1 MVSTK
6 SEGDG
11 DKRSLT
17 GKWAS
22 SPWNI
27 AARLKKRETSRGTTP
42 LSRIP
47 PVYTKAS
54 VLLPKEYAK
63 NPTVHKV
70 HILGADERS
79 RFIAHALSSV
89 YDSVEILRWTD
100 RHKYNNIHIQDK
112 DRNMS
117 RFGPMPSSVVASN
130 PRDESHIDHLV
141 VGGSANFAA
150 SELAKMKHRLDQD
163 STVCLMNDGLGVLE
177 EVRRSVFEGTHK
189 TPKFIMGHMDHK
201 LVFNSKHNSLK
212 RLKPGQLLLTVPE
225 GSTRWARR
233 EVAERKVQTRS
244 NLVKSL
250 STPAHLY
257 TRPTNWDTWFRF
269 KLPSVL
275 FASIVDP
282 ICIALGVNYAGLLR
296 NRSAERMI
304 HQLCVE
310 MIDVMR
316 VLPELQNCSAV
327 QGFLDI
333 ETMCLTMHR
342 AIVAKQA
349 APCQLDRKLRLGKRS
364 DADYLNGYFLQK
376 AKVVGVDMKL
386 NKMMLDMVKAKQQ
399 INRDTLDQE
408 IPFDV
413 TTVPPD
419 WDGHTVMD
427 GPSNFGQAGMR
438 RWPSNTE

>member
-1 MVSTK
+1 M
-6 SEGDG
+6 
-11 DKRSLT
+11 
-17 GKWAS
+17 
-22 SPWNI
+22 
-27 AARLKKRETSRGTTP
+27 AARLKKRETTRGAT

-54 VLLPKEYAK
+54 VLLSNEYAK

-100 RHKYNNIHIQDK
+100 SNKYNNIHIQDRDK
-112 DRNMS
+112 NIS
-117 RFGPMPSSVVASN
+117 RFDPMPPSVVPAD
-130 PRDESHIDHLV
+130 PKDESHIDHLV

-150 SELAKMKHRLDQD
+150 SELSKMKHRLDNY
-163 STVCLMNDGLGVLE
+163 STVCLLNDGLGVLE
-177 EVRRSVFEGTHK
+177 EVRQSVFEGTHK
-189 TPKFIMGHMDHK
+189 APKFIMGHMDHK

-225 GSTRWARR
+225 GSTKWARR

-250 STPAHLY
+250 SIPGHLFA
-257 TRPTNWDTWFRF
+257 RPTNWDTWFRF

-275 FASIVDP
+275 FGTIVDP
-282 ICIALGVNYAGLLR
+282 ICVALGVPYASLLR

-310 MIDVMR
+310 MINVMTE
-316 VLPELQNCSAV
+316 LPELQNCPTV
-327 QGFLDI
+327 QSFLDI
-333 ETMCLTMHR
+333 ETMCLVMHR
-342 AIVAKQA
+342 AIVAKKN
-349 APCQLDRKLRLGKRS
+349 APCQLDRKLKLGKRS
-364 DADYLNGYFLQK
+364 DADYLNGYFLRKGK
-376 AKVVGVDMKL
+376 AVGVDMKL
-386 NKMMLDMVKAKQQ
+386 NKMMLDMVQAKQT
-399 INRDTLDQE
+399 ISHESVDQYV
-408 IPFDV
+408 PFDA

-419 WDGHTVMD
+419 WDGSTTFNSSSSFPHQV
-427 GPSNFGQAGMR
+427 PSR
-438 RWPSNTE
+438 RWPGTARE